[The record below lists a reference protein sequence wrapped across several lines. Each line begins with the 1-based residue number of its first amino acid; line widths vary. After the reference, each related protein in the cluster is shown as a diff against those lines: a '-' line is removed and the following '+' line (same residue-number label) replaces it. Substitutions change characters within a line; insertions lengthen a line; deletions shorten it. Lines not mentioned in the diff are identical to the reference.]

1 MGDPRKLRKKYSS
14 PKKMW
19 TKARIDEEKELS
31 NEFGL
36 RSSREIWLANAMLR
50 NILKQAKQILA
61 RSTPQTEKEK
71 DQLLGKLK
79 SLSLIAIDG
88 DINSVLNVKVKDILA
103 RRLQTIVFKK
113 NLANTIKQARQF
125 VVHRH
130 ICIGEK
136 NVTVPS
142 YLVKK
147 DEEDKVSFKQSST
160 LSKPDHPERI
170 IEKKP
175 EKKDKKVPHGENR
188 TNRETGRRQK
198 GR

>member
-1 MGDPRKLRKKYSS
+1 MGDPRTLRKKYTT

-19 TKARIDEEKELS
+19 TKVRIDEEKELS

-36 RSSREIWLANAMLR
+36 RNSREIWKADALLR
-50 NILKQAKQILA
+50 NILRQAKQIIA
-61 RSTPQTEKEK
+61 RKTPQTDKEK
-71 DQLLGKLK
+71 DQLLARLK
-79 SLSLIAIDG
+79 SLSLITADG
-88 DINSVLNVKVKDILA
+88 DINAVLNIKLKDIIA

-130 ICIGEK
+130 IMVGDK
-136 NVTVPS
+136 SVTVPS

-147 DEEDKVSFKQSST
+147 DEEDKVSFKSSSN
-160 LSKPDHPERI
+160 LSKADHPERVLKDKK
-170 IEKKP
+170 EKK
-175 EKKDKKVPHGENR
+175 EKKVPHGEHR
-188 TNRETGRRQK
+188 HAGEGDRRQK